1 MNSGNMK
8 HHRNVTS
15 NRVNY
20 ETGKWDSIYDIS
32 GIDSKGYIFDISGQN
47 VVVGIGTDKPFSR
60 LSLGSNENAGE
71 FSPTKPGQ
79 LAAIALNEESN
90 GDKFNGMFYNT
101 DISGQSRGANKIS
114 GIQLMSSVNGFDV
127 TDLSNGQLIIGSDNV
142 VTIGGRP
149 RIGNESYN
157 NVVEFLP
164 GTHGNRKIVLDT
176 RGSIRTDG
184 YINFYNKTSTSF
196 EPTGDTFDNHA
207 DIPVG
212 SLFLTGGGGSVC
224 KNAGLYFKKSNNST
238 SSDIVEI
245 TGGGGGGG
253 GSLDV
258 SGSAFFDGS
267 LNNLIQDPTLGT
279 YINYPYIIQKNKD
292 ENFSGGTPITFSGG
306 LWSKEDASGTKG
318 FQNTLTIRQGNLSVV
333 TVSGEDIKINDP
345 PSSSLKSAF
354 DDISGGII
362 FAEKQLLFGKTI
374 DDPSVSPPT
383 RSGYAIIDAQ
393 TIDETATLLSYNFKH
408 SGTTAIKYNPAKAS
422 NSIILL
428 KKDINEDGNTAT
440 ISKGCVIG
448 NIFDAS
454 NSIIIGGRFGG

>member
-1 MNSGNMK
+1 MSTNWKDIGMNSGNMK

-20 ETGKWDSIYDIS
+20 ENGKWDSIYDIS

-196 EPTGDTFDNHA
+196 EPYGDTFDNHA

-224 KNAGLYFKKSNNST
+224 KNPGLYFKKSNNNT
-238 SSDIVEI
+238 ASDIVEI

-253 GSLDV
+253 GGTVDS

-267 LNNLIQDPTLGT
+267 LNHLIYNPNTGNYD
-279 YINYPYIIQKNKD
+279 NYPFIIQKNKD
-292 ENFSGGTPITFSGG
+292 ENYSGGTPITFSGG
-306 LWSKEDASGTKG
+306 VWRNKTLVEQKDFKMLLQLDKE
-318 FQNTLTIRQGNLSVV
+318 IY
-333 TVSGEDIKINDP
+333 
-345 PSSSLKSAF
+345 
-354 DDISGGII
+354 
-362 FAEKQLLFGKTI
+362 QL
-374 DDPSVSPPT
+374 
-383 RSGYAIIDAQ
+383 
-393 TIDETATLLSYNFKH
+393 
-408 SGTTAIKYNPAKAS
+408 
-422 NSIILL
+422 
-428 KKDINEDGNTAT
+428 
-440 ISKGCVIG
+440 
-448 NIFDAS
+448 
-454 NSIIIGGRFGG
+454 